1 MIITGLSVILFLLLV
16 YKVKI
21 SNQDEVIEKNF
32 MQKDTDFTITTMPF
46 RTERIVY
53 YVTVPNPTFGRDPDL
68 SDKLLV
74 EYIKKKEFDSHPIAI
89 QVYYKDKKNKKMV
102 AEILSKRFEVP
113 YLESLYGENLL
124 TELRYEHLKLYKFNH
139 PSTINQLRKEVAKK
153 LTPIMT
159 A

>member
-1 MIITGLSVILFLLLV
+1 MIITGLSIILFLFFV

-21 SNQDEVIEKNF
+21 SNQDDVIEKNF
-32 MQKDTDFTITTMPF
+32 MQKDPEFTITTMPF

-53 YVTVPNPTFGRDPDL
+53 YVTAPNPTFGSDPDL
-68 SDKLLV
+68 TDKLII
-74 EYIKKKEFDSHPIAI
+74 EYVKKKDFDSHPIAI
-89 QVYYKDKKNKKMV
+89 QVYYKEKKTQKMV

-124 TELRYEHLKLYKFNH
+124 TEMRYEHLKLYKFNH
-139 PSTINQLRKEVAKK
+139 ASTIDQLRREVAKK
-153 LTPIMT
+153 LKPVQT